1 MGSVTYAWE
10 TAPTSTIDGPVVS
23 LTHFYTYILIY
34 IYMSTIYIHIYTYI
48 YIFHASP
55 GYRIERPKRVV
66 SHYQTEGPE
75 NGKNSDT
82 LGCHILHTPQKTLT
96 HRSKNKERKGTNK
109 QAIHSLIGLT
119 FGWSG
124 MVSRLMM
131 SPA

>member
-96 HRSKNKERKGTNK
+96 HTDQRTKNEKEQTNK
-109 QAIHSLIGLT
+109 PFIH
-119 FGWSG
+119 
-124 MVSRLMM
+124 
-131 SPA
+131 